1 MNTSWVWDVAFSPD
15 GHLLAGVSDNEIH
28 LWDAVTGERK
38 GILIGHTDVV
48 NDVAFSPDGRTL
60 ASGDSDNTIRLWDV
74 TTGEHQRILTE
85 HTGWVDSVAFSPD
98 GRTLV
103 SGGGWWDKTI
113 HLWEVVT
120 GEQKGTFTGHTGGVS
135 DVAFS
140 PDGRILASSSYDY
153 TNRLW
158 DVITGEHI
166 RTFTGHRDGVISIA
180 FSPDGKTLAT
190 GSYDETTRLWDVATG
205 EQKETL
211 AGHTGWIGSIAFSP
225 DGRMLATGSEDGT
238 LLLWELPP
246 TTVFGD
252 VNRDGVVNLQ
262 DLTHVSSNFGRIG
275 QNDVDLNGDG
285 VVNIL
290 DLVTVAGA
298 IGEIAAAPSARPT
311 ALGAL
316 TAAEVRGWLTQ
327 TQGLDPT
334 DLRLRRGIFFLEQLL
349 AALIPKETGLL
360 PNYPNPFNPETWIPY
375 HLAHASHVTLTIYD
389 ATGAM
394 VRQLDLG
401 HQPTGFYTAR
411 NRAAYWDGRNGTG
424 ELVASGIYFYQF
436 RAGDYTPTRRM
447 VIVK

>member
-1 MNTSWVWDVAFSPD
+1 MKKGLFFKLSLLFVFVLFLQDSFTQDSPQWHLPEGVKTRLGRGSIVEMRYSPDGTRLAIASSIGIWFYDTTILQEVNLFTGHTSWVTSIAYSPD
-15 GHLLAGVSDNEIH
+15 GG
-28 LWDAVTGERK
+28 
-38 GILIGHTDVV
+38 
-48 NDVAFSPDGRTL
+48 TL
-60 ASGDSDNTIRLWDV
+60 ASGAGWQDNTIRLWDV
-74 TTGEHQRILTE
+74 
-85 HTGWVDSVAFSPD
+85 A
-98 GRTLV
+98 
-103 SGGGWWDKTI
+103 
-113 HLWEVVT
+113 T
-120 GEQKGTFTGHTGGVS
+120 GEQKGVLTGHAGGVS

-140 PDGRILASSSYDY
+140 PAGRILASSSYDY
-153 TNRLW
+153 TSRLW
-158 DVITGEHI
+158 DVITGEHV

-205 EQKETL
+205 KQKETL

-246 TTVFGD
+246 PTVFGD

-262 DLTHVSSNFGRIG
+262 DLTHANSNFGRIG

-298 IGEIAAAPSARPT
+298 IGEAAAAPSAHPV
-311 ALGAL
+311 ALGSL
-316 TAAEVRGWLTQ
+316 TEAEVRGWLTQ
-327 TQGLDPT
+327 VQGLDLMN
-334 DLRLRRGIFFLEQLL
+334 LRLRRGIRFLEQLL

-375 HLAHASHVTLTIYD
+375 HLAHASDVTLTIYD

-394 VRQLDLG
+394 VHQLDLG
-401 HQPTGFYTAR
+401 YQPVGFYTDR
-411 NRAAYWDGRNGTG
+411 NRAAYWNGRNRTG
-424 ELVASGIYFYQF
+424 ELVASGIYFYQL
-436 RAGDYTPTRRM
+436 RAGNYTATRRM